1 MSLYEQQLAKIK
13 RTKEHQEKTRNMTQ
27 RQVVESLVKAQ
38 PELNRQGG
46 TVNIREFLQNKPQ
59 SSDPN
64 VAPVRF
70 GAQSLSDVL
79 ISKPIDVSKIT
90 DASWMRPTKQT
101 EARKTLADYQTIPS
115 NIPRGT
121 PKTEEPA
128 ARRMGF
134 GGGGAGAA
142 NLGLMSNAGYET
154 ITEEQPANF
163 AEWVFGRINTP
174 IQEPETIT
182 KEPEIIEVTPE
193 PIVKH
198 SVKQQLE
205 PVNKSLIAVGAVIG
219 LAALFLIWR
228 MKK

>member
-27 RQVVESLVKAQ
+27 REVVESLVKAQ

-46 TVNIREFLQNKPQ
+46 TVNIREYLQNKPQ

-101 EARKTLADYQTIPS
+101 EARKTLADYETIPS
-115 NIPRGT
+115 NIPSGT

-134 GGGGAGAA
+134 GQGGGAA
-142 NLGLMSNAGYET
+142 NLGLGYQT
-154 ITEEQPANF
+154 ITEPTSFTDF
-163 AEWVFGRINTP
+163 AFGRINTP
-174 IQEPETIT
+174 IQET
-182 KEPEIIEVTPE
+182 IIEE
-193 PIVKH
+193 PKVIEETKTVKPDY
-198 SVKQQLE
+198 SKV
-205 PVNKSLIAVGAVIG
+205 IIAAVGIFAVLG
-219 LAALFLIWR
+219 FVIWR